1 MKKILLFLSLVFS
14 FLSMQA
20 QEDATVLLISKLDK
34 TSVGYLLKEK
44 PTVIFNGQTFDV
56 KYNNI
61 VDRYSFSDVV
71 SVSYVSEDDIS
82 STGIVLENNQIASFN
97 IKNNN
102 IVISSPNQS
111 LIRIY
116 NTSGELLYTKST
128 KANSLETIELKQFKT
143 GVYILSID
151 SLTFKFTI

>member
-1 MKKILLFLSLVFS
+1 MKKILLCLNLVFS

-61 VDRYSFSDVV
+61 VDSYSFSDVV
-71 SVSYVSEDDIS
+71 SAFKICFLKK
-82 STGIVLENNQIASFN
+82 TSF
-97 IKNNN
+97 I
-102 IVISSPNQS
+102 
-111 LIRIY
+111 
-116 NTSGELLYTKST
+116 
-128 KANSLETIELKQFKT
+128 
-143 GVYILSID
+143 
-151 SLTFKFTI
+151 